1 MEASVCI
8 EQKGTVEEITDRRVR
23 IKIQRDS
30 ACGHCNAG
38 SICRLSDISER
49 IIETGD
55 YNQDIKVGDI
65 VDVTIARS
73 MGNKAVL
80 FGYLLPFLLL
90 ISVLMILN
98 AVGMKEWLSGLI
110 SLGALAPYFI
120 LLYLFRDRLRRSITF
135 AVRKKVS

>member
-8 EQKGTVEEITDRRVR
+8 EQKGTVEEITDRHVR

-38 SICRLSDISER
+38 SICNLSDISER

-55 YNQDIKVGDI
+55 YNPDIKVGDI
-65 VDVTIARS
+65 VDVTITRS
-73 MGNKAVL
+73 MGNKAAL

-98 AVGMKEWLSGLI
+98 ATGMKEWLSGLI
-110 SLGALAPYFI
+110 SLGVLAPYFI